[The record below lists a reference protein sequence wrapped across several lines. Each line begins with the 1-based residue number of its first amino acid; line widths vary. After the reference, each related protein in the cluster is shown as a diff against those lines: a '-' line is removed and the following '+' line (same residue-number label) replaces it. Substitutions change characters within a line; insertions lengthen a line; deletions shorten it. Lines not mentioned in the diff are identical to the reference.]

1 MPFVKGDPNINRN
14 GQPRTPEVAMLRSAL
29 KREGEKRGLDFWEV
43 VASAAFENPKVMTAI
58 VKKYVPD
65 LTHSEIEGILNVTHM
80 PIVKIGEVPLDMN
93 VGDADAG
100 SRAS

>member
-65 LTHSEIEGILNVTHM
+65 LTHSEIEGILSVTQM
-80 PIVKIGEVPLDMN
+80 PVVNLEDKPLSFG
-93 VGDADAG
+93 VGNDPNCA
-100 SRAS
+100 